1 MLEVKKGGRN
11 YMKNFIICTLH
22 KLLRSEQAGGDRLIS
37 ELQTNIGT
45 LFGMILKSTTVIT
58 MKRNTLSS
66 N

>member
-1 MLEVKKGGRN
+1 
-11 YMKNFIICTLH
+11 MKNFIICTLH